1 MKPKSRD
8 VLGKIMK
15 MSDSEISKAVTEEI
29 DMEEEEEG
37 TFVDTSDVE
46 DEEDDDVIDESKGDE
61 RELELN
67 HHRAMSSIQGNKT
80 EKKLS
85 FSVASLLGKDDKDSS
100 DDGGAERTCYR

>member
-1 MKPKSRD
+1 MKPTGRD

-29 DMEEEEEG
+29 DMEEEEEEP
-37 TFVDTSDVE
+37 FVDTSDVE
-46 DEEDDDVIDESKGDE
+46 DEEEDDVIDESKVDE

-67 HHRAMSSIQGNKT
+67 HHRASSIQGNKT

-100 DDGGAERTCYR
+100 DDGSAERTCYR